1 MEKGVLPIPEEDQWK
16 LFILILRE
24 IAREKKLST
33 YDIATR
39 MGIAQPNVQRIF
51 SLKYTPGLP
60 VFLKLCRAIEVNLFI
75 ESKDSDSDFNQLFE
89 KAMEELGRRPDKLPK
104 N

>member
-1 MEKGVLPIPEEDQWK
+1 MQKGVLPIPEEDQWK

-60 VFLKLCRAIEVNLFI
+60 IFLKLCKAVEVNLFI
-75 ESKDSDSDFNQLFE
+75 ESKDSMSDFNQLFE
-89 KAMEELGRRPDKLPK
+89 QAMEELGRRPERMSK